1 MGYLFL
7 SFSLLAGA
15 TKGCCGKKMGNYAKE
30 TVPAVRM
37 NLLRMGFCILF
48 GVLMML
54 MMGEIGAFTLSPR
67 VLLLSLLSGVSTALF
82 VVTWLLAVRKS
93 AYMMLDIF
101 LTLGTV
107 VPMITGIFLFGEPVL
122 LRQWLGFGVL
132 VAAAALMCSYNNALK
147 SRMTLSGFG
156 LLVLCGL
163 ANGVTDLSQKW
174 FVKPATGTPATVF
187 NLYTYVFAALTLF
200 LIWFFLFLRA
210 RGKND
215 GEREGA
221 FPRRVI
227 LFVLV
232 MSLMLILSSYFKT
245 LAAGYLDSARL
256 YPLSQGAALVL
267 STLMAA
273 VFFGEKPNFKC
284 IAGIV
289 MAFAG
294 LLIMNL

>member
-1 MGYLFL
+1 
-7 SFSLLAGA
+7 
-15 TKGCCGKKMGNYAKE
+15 
-30 TVPAVRM
+30 
-37 NLLRMGFCILF
+37 
-48 GVLMML
+48 
-54 MMGEIGAFTLSPR
+54 
-67 VLLLSLLSGVSTALF
+67 
-82 VVTWLLAVRKS
+82 
-93 AYMMLDIF
+93 
-101 LTLGTV
+101 
-107 VPMITGIFLFGEPVL
+107 
-122 LRQWLGFGVL
+122 
-132 VAAAALMCSYNNALK
+132 MCSYNNAIK

-174 FVKPATGTPATVF
+174 FVKSATGVPATVF

-215 GEREGA
+215 GERERA
-221 FPRRVI
+221 FPKRVI

-273 VFFGEKPNFKC
+273 VFFGEKPNLKC
-284 IAGIV
+284 IAGIA